1 MTIVNNYVKVKVE
14 HVNTN
19 QQAED
24 VISTKQK
31 QKVARSATLTQIK
44 GLCEVCKNILLG
56 NLPVSSIQKD
66 TLKKHRNKLRKFA
79 DRSIPLKVK
88 RKSIGQRGGWL
99 GPVAAIALPFI
110 ASLMRK

>member
-1 MTIVNNYVKVKVE
+1 MSKTLQEVE
-14 HVNTN
+14 KLLIKYIESSN
-19 QQAED
+19 
-24 VISTKQK
+24 KQK

-79 DRSIPLKVK
+79 DRQDLFP
-88 RKSIGQRGGWL
+88 
-99 GPVAAIALPFI
+99 
-110 ASLMRK
+110 